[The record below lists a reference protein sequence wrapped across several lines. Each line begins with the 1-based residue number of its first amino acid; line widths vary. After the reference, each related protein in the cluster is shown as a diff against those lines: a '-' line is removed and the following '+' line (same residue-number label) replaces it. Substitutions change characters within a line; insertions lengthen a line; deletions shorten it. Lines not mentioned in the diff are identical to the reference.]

1 MGTRQGPDLF
11 EVAALSE
18 LQQQHLTLLGEIND
32 LTPRSHD
39 RVIKEYQLRKLNL
52 RILRME
58 TQIVPTRN
66 STIS

>member
-1 MGTRQGPDLF
+1 MGTQHGPDLF

-18 LQQQHLTLLGEIND
+18 LQQQHLKLLNEIEE
-32 LTPRSHD
+32 LKPRSHD

-52 RILRME
+52 RILKME
-58 TQIVPTRN
+58 TQIVPARN